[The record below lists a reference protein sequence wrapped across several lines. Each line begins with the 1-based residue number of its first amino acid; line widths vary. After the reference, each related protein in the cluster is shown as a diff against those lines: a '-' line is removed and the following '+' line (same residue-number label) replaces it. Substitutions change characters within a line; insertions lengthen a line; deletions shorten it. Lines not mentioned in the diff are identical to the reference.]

1 MTGAVEPIEVEFDF
15 ADVPLRQLMRRVQSF
30 HRPNRAV
37 QILVSA
43 SAWLVLT
50 LGFLG
55 LFRLGDGYEAKGPEF
70 AVIGFAAGMVATVLV
85 LMLLTRATVGSH
97 IAALLS
103 AQSRQGRVRVVLD
116 ANGLEYR
123 SQGLSTRQSW
133 DNIQEV
139 VVVGDFAMVMPSHAE
154 FYPIPH
160 AGLPAGM
167 SPDGLLD
174 RIASW
179 RKERD
184 ARP

>member
-1 MTGAVEPIEVEFDF
+1 MTGAVEPIEVEFEF
-15 ADVPLRQLMRRVQSF
+15 ADVPLRQLMREVQSF

-37 QILVSA
+37 QILVSVA
-43 SAWLVLT
+43 AWLVLV

-55 LFRLGDGYEAKGPEF
+55 LLQLWDGYQAKGPEF
-70 AVIGFAAGMVATVLV
+70 AIIGFAAGMVATVVV
-85 LMLLTRATVGSH
+85 LLLLTRATVRSH

-123 SQGLSTRQSW
+123 SQGLNLRQSW

-139 VVVGDFAMVMPSHAE
+139 VVVGDVTLVMPSHAE

-167 SPDGLLD
+167 SPDGLFE

-179 RKERD
+179 RKEQD
-184 ARP
+184 AKP

>member
-1 MTGAVEPIEVEFDF
+1 MTAAVQSIEVAFDF
-15 ADVPLRQLMRRVQSF
+15 ADVPLRQLMRKVQSF

-43 SAWLVLT
+43 VGWLVLT

-55 LFRLGDGYEAKGPEF
+55 LFQLGNGHPPVGPEY
-70 AVIGFAAGMVATVLV
+70 ALIGFAAGMVATVLV
-85 LMLLTRATVGSH
+85 LMVLTRAVVRSH
-97 IAALLS
+97 IAALMS
-103 AQSRQGRVRVVLD
+103 ARSRQGLVRVVLD
-116 ANGLEYR
+116 ADGMDYQ
-123 SQGLSTRQSW
+123 SPGLSTHQSW

-139 VVVGDFAMVMPSHAE
+139 VVVGDFTMVMPSLAE

-160 AGLPAGM
+160 AGLPAGT
-167 SPDGLLD
+167 SPEALLE